1 VVSYLPPL
9 HTEDIYVPARHG
21 CVHEDVL
28 AGVGCS
34 ARYQPTAAPDAYG
47 SA

>member
-34 ARYQPTAAPDAYG
+34 AGINQQAAPDAYG

>member
-1 VVSYLPPL
+1 VVSYLHPL

-28 AGVGCS
+28 AVSG
-34 ARYQPTAAPDAYG
+34 ATYWLAA
-47 SA
+47 SKC